1 MALTEKEIARFKH
14 PIAVPGMGVGIQE
27 ILKQTRILIVGAGGL
42 GCPVLQYLSLSGIGV
57 IGIADYAVILEEDLH
72 RQPIFQMQD
81 LRKHKAKMASSRLWA
96 SNPWT
101 RHYPLLLQVKPANIL
116 QLLQGFDL
124 VIDCSQHQPTHL
136 VINDACVLQGVP
148 FMTGEVH
155 NWVSWFGG
163 FNMPDGK
170 GGRTASYRC
179 AAALADSYRNY
190 DAGALG
196 ATHGLTGL
204 AIVNEVIKY
213 LAGVP
218 GGVAGRLYR
227 YDHLHNTIERQAIA
241 PNEAMLAQARSQGLL
256 TAEDYGLEIVPDI
269 ED

>member
-1 MALTEKEIARFKH
+1 MALTEKEIARLKH
-14 PIAVPGMGVGIQE
+14 PIAVPGMGLGVQE
-27 ILKQTRILIVGAGGL
+27 TLKKTTILVVGAGGL

-57 IGIADYAVILEEDLH
+57 IGIADYGVILEEDMH

-96 SNPWT
+96 NNPWT
-101 RHYPLLLQVKPANIL
+101 KHYPVLVQTKPENIL

-124 VIDCSQHQPTHL
+124 VVDCSQHIPTHL
-136 VINDACVLQGVP
+136 VVNDACVQQGVP
-148 FMTGEVH
+148 FITGEVH

-179 AAALADSYRNY
+179 AATLIDSYRNY

-218 GGVAGRLYR
+218 GGLAGKLYR
-227 YDHLHNTIERQAIA
+227 HDYLHNTIEATQLTPDAA
-241 PNEAMLAQARSQGLL
+241 VLAATTLL
-256 TAEDYGLEIVPDI
+256 TAEDYGLEIVPDV